1 MNRQTATW
9 QGKRRDREMIRNE
22 KQRYIRTKERQQQ
35 KKKHERN
42 KVTTKETNECKT
54 LMFGL
59 VEERNNERRKETNN
73 EDGVMH

>member
-9 QGKRRDREMIRNE
+9 QGKRRDREMIMKNRGTKGRN
-22 KQRYIRTKERQQQ
+22 KDSNR
-35 KKKHERN
+35 KKNELK